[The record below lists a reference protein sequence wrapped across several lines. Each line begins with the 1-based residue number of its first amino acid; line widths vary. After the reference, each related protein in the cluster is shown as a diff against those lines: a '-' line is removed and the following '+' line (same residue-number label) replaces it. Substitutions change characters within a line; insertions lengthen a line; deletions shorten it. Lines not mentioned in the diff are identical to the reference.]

1 MELKKNS
8 RNRAFVGA
16 MAAIAL
22 IAGAMA
28 AFTVEPAPKALADPY
43 QDLTKAQTSQ
53 AHVNAELAG
62 VKSDLKQTILQLND
76 LVNNQ
81 IPAAESNLASAQDAA
96 AKAQEAAQEA
106 GQRLTSAQGD
116 KATLEAKIKQ
126 TGLDYD
132 DSKAATAQAARQS
145 FHSSDSSQIV
155 QVVTGS
161 RNSKSFVRNMQAD
174 AAVGRVEANK
184 ANTSANELN
193 SSMNRKERLKA
204 IEAKVAVLKQQADSA
219 SASARAAAAA
229 AQQKADSLDALRTQ
243 AEQKQTTLT
252 ARKSELTTKA
262 SQEAVAVLQAQQAVT
277 AYNKKL
283 EEQRKAEQARAAAY
297 AAQQYNAQLARQR
310 AAAAAAARANAA
322 RASSG
327 GSRSYSSGS
336 SAPAPATP
344 SNTVNSSAGASGMNY
359 SVPGNCPATATSCY
373 GHATGRIPGIW
384 GNAYPW
390 SQCTWYAYIRRTQLG
405 LPAGSYLG
413 NGTDW
418 AGRAAALGYY
428 VNNIPHVGAAVS
440 FYPGQAGSAPVYGHV
455 AVVEQV
461 LPGNR
466 ILVSECGAVYMG
478 VAHTRILGNASSYRY
493 VHY

>member
-1 MELKKNS
+1 
-8 RNRAFVGA
+8 
-16 MAAIAL
+16 
-22 IAGAMA
+22 
-28 AFTVEPAPKALADPY
+28 
-43 QDLTKAQTSQ
+43 
-53 AHVNAELAG
+53 
-62 VKSDLKQTILQLND
+62 
-76 LVNNQ
+76 
-81 IPAAESNLASAQDAA
+81 
-96 AKAQEAAQEA
+96 
-106 GQRLTSAQGD
+106 
-116 KATLEAKIKQ
+116 
-126 TGLDYD
+126 
-132 DSKAATAQAARQS
+132 
-145 FHSSDSSQIV
+145 
-155 QVVTGS
+155 
-161 RNSKSFVRNMQAD
+161 
-174 AAVGRVEANK
+174 
-184 ANTSANELN
+184 
-193 SSMNRKERLKA
+193 
-204 IEAKVAVLKQQADSA
+204 
-219 SASARAAAAA
+219 
-229 AQQKADSLDALRTQ
+229 
-243 AEQKQTTLT
+243 
-252 ARKSELTTKA
+252 
-262 SQEAVAVLQAQQAVT
+262 
-277 AYNKKL
+277 
-283 EEQRKAEQARAAAY
+283 
-297 AAQQYNAQLARQR
+297 
-310 AAAAAAARANAA
+310 AAAAARANAA

-418 AGRAAALGYY
+418 AGKAAALGYY